1 MVAQFWIDEVEELR
15 FDGDDAVFTLK
26 SAGETLVLRGKRHVA
41 LEGLARCWQRYAE
54 LEVAERTASVVRFP
68 CDDPGRVCCMEGR
81 GEH

>member
-41 LEGLARCWQRYAE
+41 LEGLVRCQKRYAE
-54 LEVAERTASVVRFP
+54 MEAAERKARVVSIR
-68 CDDPGRVCCMEGR
+68 CRQAAGACCKDG
-81 GEH
+81 GG